1 MVESKHPANIAFTI
15 INYIITGFLGLICLI
30 PLIHVFAISLSSSAA
45 ATGGLVTLWPVDFTL
60 ESYAYVARRAAF
72 WRSMGV
78 SVMRVAIGVSLN
90 MFFCIMCAYPLSK
103 AKDQF
108 RCRSIYAWYFFIT
121 LLVSGGLIP
130 LYMVIRETGLLG
142 TIWALVI
149 PGAVP
154 VYNIVLLLN
163 FFRQTPRELEEAA
176 IVDGANQ
183 WTILWR
189 IFVPTSTA
197 ALATVALYST
207 VYHWNDWFSGILYL
221 KLPEQYPLQS
231 YLRSVVIDMKLNNMG
246 AQDWQALALVSDKTV
261 KCAQIFLASLPI
273 LCVYPFLQKYFVK
286 GMVLGS
292 VKG

>member
-121 LLVSGGLIP
+121 MLVSGGLIP

>member
-15 INYIITGFLGLICLI
+15 INYIVTGFLGLICLI

-72 WRSMGV
+72 WKSMVV
-78 SVMRVAIGVSLN
+78 SVQRVIIGVGLN
-90 MFFCIMCAYPLSK
+90 MFFCIICAYPLSK

-121 LLVSGGLIP
+121 MLISGGLIP

-163 FFRQTPRELEEAA
+163 FFRQPPRELEEAA
-176 IVDGANQ
+176 IVDGASQ

-197 ALATVALYST
+197 ALATVGLYST

-261 KCAQIFLASLPI
+261 KCAQIFLAALPI

>member
-15 INYIITGFLGLICLI
+15 INYIVTGFLGLICLI

-72 WRSMGV
+72 WKSMVV
-78 SVMRVAIGVSLN
+78 SVQRVIIGVGLN

-121 LLVSGGLIP
+121 MLISGGLIP

-176 IVDGANQ
+176 IVDGASQ

-197 ALATVALYST
+197 ALATVGLYST

-261 KCAQIFLASLPI
+261 KCAQIFLAALPI
-273 LCVYPFLQKYFVK
+273 LCVYPFLQNYFVK

>member
-1 MVESKHPANIAFTI
+1 MVESKHPASILFTI
-15 INYIITGFLGLICLI
+15 FNYIILGFLALACFI
-30 PLIHVFAISLSSSAA
+30 PLVHVFAVSLSSSAA
-45 ATGGLVTLWPVDFTL
+45 ATGGLVTLWPVNFTL

-72 WRSMGV
+72 WQSMGV
-78 SVMRVAIGVSLN
+78 TVIRVILGVGLN

-103 AKDQF
+103 ERDQF
-108 RCRSIYAWYFFIT
+108 RFRTIYAWYFFIT
-121 LLVSGGLIP
+121 MLVSGGLIP
-130 LYMVIRETGLLG
+130 LYMIIRQTGLVG
-142 TIWALVI
+142 SIWALVI

-176 IVDGANQ
+176 IMDGAHQ
-183 WTILWR
+183 WTIMWR
-189 IFVPTSTA
+189 VYVPTSTA

-207 VYHWNDWFSGILYL
+207 VFHWNDWFSGILYMNN
-221 KLPEQYPLQS
+221 PSQYPLQS
-231 YLRSVVIDMKLNNMG
+231 YLRSVVIDTKLTNMG

-261 KCAQIFLASLPI
+261 KCAQIFLAALPI
-273 LCVYPFLQKYFVK
+273 LCVYPFLQRYFVK

>member
-78 SVMRVAIGVSLN
+78 SVLRVAIGVSLN

-121 LLVSGGLIP
+121 MLVSGGLIP

>member
-1 MVESKHPANIAFTI
+1 MVESKHPANIIFTI
-15 INYIITGFLGLICLI
+15 VNYIITGFLGLICLI
-30 PLIHVFAISLSSSAA
+30 PLIHVLAISLSSSAA
-45 ATGGLVTLWPVDFTL
+45 ATGGLVTLWPVQFTL

-72 WRSMGV
+72 WRSMMMSVLRVALGV
-78 SVMRVAIGVSLN
+78 SIN

-121 LLVSGGLIP
+121 MLVSGGLIP
-130 LYMVIRETGLLG
+130 LYMVIRETGLMG

-183 WTILWR
+183 WIILWR

-207 VYHWNDWFSGILYL
+207 VYHWNDWFTGILYL

-231 YLRSVVIDMKLNNMG
+231 YLRSVVIDMKLTNMG

-261 KCAQIFLASLPI
+261 KCAQIFLASMPI
-273 LCVYPFLQKYFVK
+273 LCVYPFLQKFFVK

>member
-15 INYIITGFLGLICLI
+15 INYIVTGFLGLICLI
-30 PLIHVFAISLSSSAA
+30 PLIHVFAISLSSSAD
-45 ATGGLVTLWPVDFTL
+45 ATGGMVTLWPVDFTL

-72 WRSMGV
+72 WKSMVV
-78 SVMRVAIGVSLN
+78 SVQRVIIGVGLN

-121 LLVSGGLIP
+121 MLISGGLIP

-176 IVDGANQ
+176 IVDGASQ

-197 ALATVALYST
+197 ALATVGLYST

-261 KCAQIFLASLPI
+261 KCAQIFLAALPI
-273 LCVYPFLQKYFVK
+273 LCVYPFLQNYFVK